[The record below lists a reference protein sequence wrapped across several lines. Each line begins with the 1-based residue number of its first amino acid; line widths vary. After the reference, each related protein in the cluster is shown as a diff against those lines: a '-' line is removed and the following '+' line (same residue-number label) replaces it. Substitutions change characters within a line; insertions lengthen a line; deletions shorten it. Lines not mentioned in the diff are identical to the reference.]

1 MSFLSLAAARCSRG
15 SHFSRWARIILRCG
29 LLALLGVSLATCSQ
43 TSTPPSNDPHLGHC
57 AKADPAPAL
66 RFWARD
72 TLLVSFQAAGGK
84 PAYDPTVEGGVA
96 NLIGQAINLKNSDMH
111 VKAAFADPGA
121 SSQTVKVSVSSVKVK
136 PFGSIAVAIVRIT
149 VDAPSSSATSS
160 ATTVD
165 CIGAVVDTVNYAI
178 STKKIDALDASGNHV
193 KWLTGAAPDFY
204 SLGAPGDYTGGSP
217 SGKPD
222 VITIAQKTPE
232 ATGSQLGQTTVFA
245 LDTYEAT
252 PCPAPATTCNDLST
266 ALPTASAF
274 DAVANTGPANTQTPT
289 YCLPANPG
297 NCPINGSDPL
307 AEFLQQQ
314 GLKDHG
320 RFVAAIIH
328 RLAPMVDLRII
339 RVLNDSGVGTVS
351 GLIDA
356 LHEVYTATDAH
367 HGVVIN
373 LSLTVVPPPACLF
386 KLWQSTYADAQ
397 GGTQKLPQHCQTYDQ
412 NPLNTSPDKSPG
424 DRTYQ
429 QGMLIPLGSVINALV
444 SASGAH
450 QYLLVAAAGNDSL
463 GLGAGVHLGA
473 DLPAGYCGV
482 TAVASAH
489 AAVGAAWPYSSTAQL
504 SDFSNAPTVA
514 PTVPGQQC
522 VAVGNLT
529 LPSTGNPTM
538 PTVGFGTGAN
548 NTAVVARGEEVCSLF
563 ADSSALL
570 GSDSGVAQWKG
581 TSFATAFIAGNAARS
596 NQSWPPQTVL
606 DETSPCSA

>member
-1 MSFLSLAAARCSRG
+1 MSFLSLAAARCPHESP
-15 SHFSRWARIILRCG
+15 FSRWARIILRCG
-29 LLALLGVSLATCSQ
+29 LLALLGVSLATCSS
-43 TSTPPSNDPHLGHC
+43 TSTPDPHLGHC
-57 AKADPAPAL
+57 VKAAPAPAL

-72 TLLVSFQAAGGK
+72 TLLVSFQAVGGK
-84 PAYDPTVEGGVA
+84 PVDDPPVEDGVKTVIVEA
-96 NLIGQAINLKNSDMH
+96 IGLKNTNMYVH
-111 VKAAFADPGA
+111 AAFVDPGDP
-121 SSQTVKVSVSSVKVK
+121 SQTVTVSVSSVKVQ
-136 PFGSIAVAIVRIT
+136 PFGDIAVAIVRIT
-149 VDAPSSSATSS
+149 VDAPSSTATSS
-160 ATTVD
+160 PTAVD
-165 CIGAVVDTVNYAI
+165 CVGAVVDTVNYAI
-178 STKKIDALDASGNHV
+178 SKKLINALDAPGSRL
-193 KWLTGAAPDFY
+193 KWLTGAAPNFY
-204 SLGAPGDYTGGSP
+204 SLGAPADYTGGSP

-222 VITIAQKTPE
+222 VITTAQKTPE

-245 LDTYEAT
+245 LDTYDTT
-252 PCPAPATTCNDLST
+252 PCPPPATTCNDLST

-274 DAVANTGPANTQTPT
+274 DTVANTGPNEMPTPT
-289 YCLPANPG
+289 YCLPAKPD
-297 NCPINGSDPL
+297 NCPIDGSDTL
-307 AEFLQQQ
+307 AKFLQQQ

-328 RLAPMVDLRII
+328 HLAPNTDLRII

-397 GGTQKLPQHCQTYDQ
+397 GGTQKLPQQCQTYDQ

-514 PTVPGQQC
+514 GQQC

-529 LPSTGNPTM
+529 LPPTGNPTM
-538 PTVGFGTGAN
+538 PTVGFGTGGS

-563 ADSSALL
+563 ADSPALL

-581 TSFATAFIAGNAARS
+581 TSFATAFISGNAARS
-596 NQSWPPQTVL
+596 NQGWPPQTVL